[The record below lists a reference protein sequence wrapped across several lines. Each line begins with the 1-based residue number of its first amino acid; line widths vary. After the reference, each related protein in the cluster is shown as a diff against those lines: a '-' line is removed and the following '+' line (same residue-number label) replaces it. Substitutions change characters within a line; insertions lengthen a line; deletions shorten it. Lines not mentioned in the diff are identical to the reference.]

1 MFSLQRPQRTDLW
14 SLFDWFGRSCDQAAG
29 VLLNPL
35 IVVIY
40 ARSIEDDLVRLS
52 YLVSAFGVAWL
63 LGAATGPVLQ
73 RATVRVMPWIVGGF
87 TVRTASAALLA
98 YSASDRSSP
107 SDQRYR
113 SALICL
119 AAYAAA
125 TGLAR
130 SAEARHLRSRPT
142 LEAVWLRP
150 LMGTL
155 GATAIMAVGA
165 WAMWSVLSV
174 VSIPWSGAFGR
185 VWALAAI
192 ALGVASLAAIVRG
205 SATPEL
211 PAEPSAAR
219 PNLSQHS
226 GFRHIIGGLA
236 AISLGAIVMFEALA
250 LLTLFAD
257 FRRDSAVI
265 RASLAFF
272 AIGWLIGAPLARIA
286 LDRLVAPLILQV
298 SIGIS
303 AVVLAGA
310 VSLRD
315 IVGADWFPNHIDHRD
330 PVALTIY
337 AVAGSVGVASAM
349 RRMAMAQIAR
359 SAEVPAG
366 ASGLGFGLLAAMAP
380 IGVALCL
387 DSVSANLIMM
397 SGMAVALVGLI
408 LTGAIDSGTQL
419 RRLPGDRGPTQF
431 ALSARQ

>member
-63 LGAATGPVLQ
+63 LGAATGPIFQ
-73 RATVRVMPWIVGGF
+73 RATMRVMPWVVGGF
-87 TVRTASAALLA
+87 TVRTAAAALLA

-142 LEAVWLRP
+142 LETAWLRP
-150 LMGTL
+150 LAGTL
-155 GATAIMAVGA
+155 GATAIVAVGA

-174 VSIPWSGAFGR
+174 VTIPWSGAFGR
-185 VWALAAI
+185 VWALATI
-192 ALGVASLAAIVRG
+192 ALGVASLAAIIRG

-211 PAEPSAAR
+211 PAEPSTDR
-219 PNLSQHS
+219 PNLALPATS
-226 GFRHIIGGLA
+226 RHIIGGLA

-250 LLTLFAD
+250 LLTLFTD

-272 AIGWLIGAPLARIA
+272 AIGWLVGAPLARLA

-303 AVVLAGA
+303 VVVLAGA

-315 IVGADWFPNHIDHRD
+315 IAGADWFPNHINHRD

-337 AVAGSVGVASAM
+337 AVAGLIGVASAL
-349 RRMAMAQIAR
+349 RRIAMAQIAR
-359 SAEVPAG
+359 STGVPAG
-366 ASGLGFGLLAAMAP
+366 ATALGFGLLAAIAP
-380 IGVALCL
+380 IAVAICL
-387 DSVSANLIMM
+387 DSVSANLILMA
-397 SGMAVALVGLI
+397 GTAVALVGLI

-419 RRLPGDRGPTQF
+419 RRSPRDSGPTQF
-431 ALSARQ
+431 ALSTRQ